1 VPFPKLGPVVV
12 GSEDE
17 LVDEDEGS
25 VVPVP
30 LGPSVVLPVPEED
43 PEVEELPP
51 SPPLGE
57 GPSVLVVVVEG
68 GLVDE
73 LPEAEAEVK
82 PVGPVVEPLP
92 EVLDAEL
99 VDPVAEPVADVV
111 GSPDPDVE
119 PEVEPEG
126 EPEVEPVTDPDK
138 DPVAEVK
145 DPVADL
151 VILVDVELTS
161 TGSGA
166 TETPSHPLIIPPL
179 AAKTFPSP
187 HF

>member
-25 VVPVP
+25 DVPVP

-51 SPPLGE
+51 SLPLGE

-68 GLVDE
+68 ESVDA
-73 LPEAEAEVK
+73 LPETEAEVE
-82 PVGPVVEPLP
+82 PVGPVVEPVP
-92 EVLDAEL
+92 EVLEAEL

-111 GSPDPDVE
+111 GSPDPEVE
-119 PEVEPEG
+119 PEVEPE
-126 EPEVEPVTDPDK
+126 VVPVTDPDK

-151 VILVDVELTS
+151 VILVDVVLTS

>member
-1 VPFPKLGPVVV
+1 MPFPKLGPVVV
-12 GSEDE
+12 GAEDE

-25 VVPVP
+25 VVLVP

-43 PEVEELPP
+43 PDVEGLPP

-57 GPSVLVVVVEG
+57 GPSVLVVVLEVES
-68 GLVDE
+68 VDA
-73 LPEAEAEVK
+73 LPEAEAEVE
-82 PVGPVVEPLP
+82 PVGPVVEPVL
-92 EVLDAEL
+92 EVLEAEL
-99 VDPVAEPVADVV
+99 VEPVADVV
-111 GSPDPDVE
+111 GSPDP
-119 PEVEPEG
+119 EV
-126 EPEVEPVTDPDK
+126 EPEVEPVTEPDK

-151 VILVDVELTS
+151 VILVDVVLTS

-166 TETPSHPLIIPPL
+166 TETPSHPLIMPPL
-179 AAKTFPSP
+179 AAKIFPSP